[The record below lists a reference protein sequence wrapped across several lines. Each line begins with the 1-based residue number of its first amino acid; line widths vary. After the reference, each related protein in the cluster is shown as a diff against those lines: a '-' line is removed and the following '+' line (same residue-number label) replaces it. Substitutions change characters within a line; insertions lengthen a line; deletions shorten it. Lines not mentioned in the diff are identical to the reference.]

1 MKSSRTFIVSVLLS
15 AGMGRATGQMR
26 SALKF
31 AAAYACSGVPSG
43 HFDHMTIEGSRL
55 FVTPE
60 AADEVLIF
68 DLRDGRVLH
77 TIHHVNTP
85 HAVVYMPDANEF
97 YVTYQGQP
105 GTPGGLKVFNGTT
118 YALIKDVKLFP
129 HADAS
134 AYDPSSHRIFIDDG
148 GGQRTLPYGQIGV
161 VDSRQLRVVATYR
174 IPGAHLK
181 RMLID
186 RQSAKLY
193 INDVAGRQVDVI
205 ATATGELLARWQVKA
220 AKLNI
225 PIAMDEIHRRLFI
238 GCRSG
243 TIVVFDTQT
252 GRELQSLSI
261 ATGIDDLIYD
271 PDTGRLYAS
280 CGTGRGEIDV
290 YQELQGGAGYRLLGR
305 IPSAAGAKTAIL
317 SVRFKKYFVAAPAH
331 GSTGARILAY
341 DVQ

>member
-1 MKSSRTFIVSVLLS
+1 MHGT
-15 AGMGRATGQMR
+15 
-26 SALKF
+26 LKF
-31 AAAYACSGVPSG
+31 AEVYACPGVPPG
-43 HFDHMTIEGSRL
+43 HLDHMTVEGFRL

-68 DLRDGRVLH
+68 DLRDGKVLH
-77 TIHHVNTP
+77 TIRNINTP

-105 GTPGGLKVFNGTT
+105 GTPGGLKVFNGKT

-134 AYDPSSHRIFIDDG
+134 AYDPSTHRIFIDDG
-148 GGQRTLPYGQIGV
+148 GGEPTLPYGQIAV
-161 VDSRQLRVVATYR
+161 IDSRQLRIVTTYR
-174 IPGAHLK
+174 IPGAHFK
-181 RMLID
+181 RMVINQ
-186 RQSAKLY
+186 QSARLY
-193 INDVAGRQVDVI
+193 VNDVAGNQVDAI
-205 ATATGELLARWQVKA
+205 ATGTGALLAHWRVKA

-225 PIAMDEIHRRLFI
+225 PIAMDEVHHRLFI

-243 TIVVFDTQT
+243 AIVVFDTSS

-271 PDTGRLYAS
+271 PDSGRLYAS
-280 CGTGRGEIDV
+280 CGTEHGEVDV
-290 YQELQGGAGYRLLGR
+290 YQEMQGGAGYRLLGR
-305 IPSAAGAKTAIL
+305 ILSAPGAKTAIL
-317 SVRFKKYFVAAPAH
+317 ASRFKKYFVAAPAH
-331 GSTGARILAY
+331 SQTGARILAY